1 MAFRVCQDI
10 NRAYW
15 VLCVPQPNTYRM
27 YSNDGWAC
35 QTNHS
40 YIQCTLMEVDGSC
53 MTLHVIWKVVPMISA
68 WRKSTVSPLG
78 FIHFK
83 VSVPPAKTTPSPLLS
98 YIIEKWIRDG
108 WGIYPLGFIHYWVNV
123 WRPWGNTVPPWAS
136 YFSHA
141 ICKLTFSNRRCPP
154 LCSYITKNVWRG
166 GGVYKTPGEGD
177 DIYIYR

>member
-1 MAFRVCQDI
+1 
-10 NRAYW
+10 
-15 VLCVPQPNTYRM
+15 
-27 YSNDGWAC
+27 
-35 QTNHS
+35 
-40 YIQCTLMEVDGSC
+40 
-53 MTLHVIWKVVPMISA
+53 MISA
-68 WRKSTVSPLG
+68 WRKSTVSSLG

-108 WGIYPLGFIHYWVNV
+108 WCIYPLGFIHYWVNV
-123 WRPWGNTVPPWAS
+123 WRPWGNGVPPWAS

-177 DIYIYR
+177 ILTTEDPALPLPLSRLPLFLSLRLSPSPSLSLSMSLCGDTSCVIRCPLPSSTVHVHRLSHVSSS

>member
-1 MAFRVCQDI
+1 
-10 NRAYW
+10 
-15 VLCVPQPNTYRM
+15 
-27 YSNDGWAC
+27 
-35 QTNHS
+35 
-40 YIQCTLMEVDGSC
+40 
-53 MTLHVIWKVVPMISA
+53 MISA

-177 DIYIYR
+177 AGPKDWGSSAPLSNSSARGYTLSGVSICHHVSSVGMPLTQECDQDLVDW